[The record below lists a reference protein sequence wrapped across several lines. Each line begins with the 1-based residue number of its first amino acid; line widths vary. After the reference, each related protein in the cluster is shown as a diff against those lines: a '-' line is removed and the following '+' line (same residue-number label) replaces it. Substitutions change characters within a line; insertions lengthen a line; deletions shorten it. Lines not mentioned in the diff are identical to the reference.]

1 MCVVKQRQN
10 AINGPLRVH
19 IPMHLVQSNHQL
31 MLQPAKCV
39 LYQHMQ
45 VWAVRRQLNVLG
57 SVQPQLLQTVLE
69 LVDGG
74 IVP

>member
-1 MCVVKQRQN
+1 
-10 AINGPLRVH
+10 
-19 IPMHLVQSNHQL
+19 MHLVQSNHQL